1 MVIRKHVQ
9 TCLVAMLLMLSS
21 WASADTQ
28 FRLIIDASGSM
39 LISDPDKL
47 TAESLK
53 LISDLAPEEQATLG
67 VWLFGE
73 QARVLLPEARVNPA
87 TKARLSQA
95 VSSYTPGDLKTD
107 LESIV
112 RMLLDT
118 PDVGDLDPGFERH
131 WILVTD
137 GMVDVSLDKAVND
150 ASRARIMNDLAQQ
163 LAERGIHLHT
173 VSMTSYADKELLQS
187 VSTRTDAIYT
197 EVATPDEMLD
207 TFDRVFSQAAPSEE
221 VPFEGNTFFIDEA
234 IEEATLLIFNKEGQA
249 PVIYKPN
256 GQPLNLAAANVSA
269 VTAPHYLLATIAK
282 PEVGTW
288 QVENVDLERSNIR
301 VITKLS
307 AQTTKVAPV
316 VFVNEPIYSTLGL
329 FQDNQLIEDPELL
342 NLVAVDQRLNLLS
355 GESTKQV
362 QQTPLELANYQ
373 FKNKIEQISEPGNY
387 ELISEV
393 DGKTFVRKLSQFF
406 SVAAPIELEAET
418 QGENLVM
425 FSAKPTNLRLN
436 MLRSNARVVITAS
449 DGGEQI
455 LDMPLIGEGF
465 WQKIYPVSPNSRV
478 TAQVHLI
485 GITQTG
491 VRFEYTTPP
500 WYLTRDGAGEV
511 LISRTAGSD
520 TVLIAAMAAANRDLT
535 PLVVTPQIAIVS
547 EEELAQEEAAAA
559 ANDAAVEPEQASEDE
574 VTDEAQDSAPEEKGL
589 TTADWVLYGT
599 LNGIGILVLVA
610 GYLIFRQL
618 RKKRKQKIEDELDV

>member
-9 TCLVAMLLMLSS
+9 TGLVAILLLLSS

-73 QARVLLPEARVNPA
+73 QARVLLPEARVNSA

-118 PDVGDLDPGFERH
+118 PDEGDLEPGFERH
-131 WILVTD
+131 WVLVTD
-137 GMVDVSLDKAVND
+137 GMVDVSLDKSVND
-150 ASRARIMNDLAQQ
+150 ASRSRILNELATQ

-187 VSTRTDAIYT
+187 VSTLTDAIYT

-207 TFDRVFSQAAPSEE
+207 TFDRIFSQAAPSEE
-221 VPFEGNTFFIDEA
+221 VPFEGNTFFIDDA
-234 IEEATLLIFNKEGQA
+234 IEEATLLIFNEEGET
-249 PVIYKPN
+249 PVIYRPN
-256 GQPLNLAAANVSA
+256 GERLNLSAVNVSA
-269 VTAPHYLLATIAK
+269 VTASHYFLATIAK
-282 PEVGTW
+282 PDVGTW
-288 QVENVDLERSNIR
+288 RVENVDLARSNIR

-307 AQTTKVAPV
+307 AQTTQVAPV
-316 VFVNEPIYSTLGL
+316 VFINEPIYSTLGL
-329 FQDNQLIEDPELL
+329 FQDNQQIEDPELL
-342 NLVAVDQRLNLLS
+342 NLVEVRQRLNLLS
-355 GESTKQV
+355 GESTKQLL
-362 QQTPLELANYQ
+362 QTPLALANNQ
-373 FKNKIEQISEPGNY
+373 FKNKIEQISEEGNY

-393 DGKTFVRKLSQFF
+393 DGKTFVRKVSQFF
-406 SVAAPIELEAET
+406 SVAKPITLQAE
-418 QGENLVM
+418 QQNENLVL

-436 MLRSNARVVITAS
+436 MLRSNARLIITS
-449 DGGEQI
+449 SGGAEQT

-465 WQKIYPVSPNSRV
+465 WQKVYPVSPNSSV
-478 TAQVHLI
+478 TAHVHVI

-491 VRFEYTTPP
+491 MRFEYDTPP

-511 LISRTAGSD
+511 TVSRTQASAD
-520 TVLIAAMAAANRDLT
+520 SSVIAALATANRELT
-535 PLVVTPQIAIVS
+535 PVVVTPQVAIVS
-547 EEELAQEEAAAA
+547 EAELSEEESA
-559 ANDAAVEPEQASEDE
+559 ANAATTEQAEADAAEADEPEATDAEPSE
-574 VTDEAQDSAPEEKGL
+574 L

-599 LNGIGILVLVA
+599 LNGIAIVVLAA
-610 GYLIFRQL
+610 GYLIFRQI
-618 RKKRKQKIEDELDV
+618 RRKRKQKVEDELDV

>member
-9 TCLVAMLLMLSS
+9 SFIVLMILLATP

-53 LISDLAPEEQATLG
+53 LISDLAPEEKATLG

-73 QARVLLPEARVNPA
+73 QARVLLPEATINPA
-87 TKARLSQA
+87 TKMRLNQV
-95 VSSYTPGDLKTD
+95 VSSYTPGDLQTD

-112 RMLLDT
+112 RMLLQT
-118 PDVGDLDPGFERH
+118 PDSGDLAPGFERH

-150 ASRARIMNDLAQQ
+150 ASRSRIMNELASQ

-173 VSMTSYADKELLQS
+173 VSMTGYADKEMLRS
-187 VSTRTDAIYT
+187 ISTLTDALYT

-207 TFDRVFSQAAPSEE
+207 TFDRVFSQASPSEE

-234 IEEATLLIFNKEGQA
+234 IEEATLLIFNKEGQT
-249 PVIYKPN
+249 PIIYKPN
-256 GQPLNLAAANVSA
+256 GERLNLSAVNVSA

-282 PEVGTW
+282 PDVGTW

-307 AQTTKVAPV
+307 AQTTKVSPV

-329 FQDNQLIEDPELL
+329 FQDNNLIEDPELL
-342 NLVAVDQRLNLLS
+342 SLVSVNQRLNLLS
-355 GESTKQV
+355 GENTKQIM
-362 QQTPLELANYQ
+362 QTPLEHANHQ
-373 FKNKIEQISEPGNY
+373 FKNKIDKIDDVGNY

-393 DGKTFVRKLSQFF
+393 DGKTFVRKVSQFF
-406 SVAAPIELEAET
+406 SVATPINLELGQ

-425 FSAKPTNLRLN
+425 ISAKPTNLRLN
-436 MLRSNARVVITAS
+436 MLRSNARLIVTSKNGSEESI
-449 DGGEQI
+449 E
-455 LDMPLIGEGF
+455 MPLIGEGF
-465 WQKIYPVSPNSRV
+465 WQKIFPVSPNDSV
-478 TAQVHLI
+478 SVHVRLI

-491 VRFEYTTPP
+491 VRFEYSTPN
-500 WYLTRDGAGEV
+500 WYLTREGAGTV
-511 LISRTAGSD
+511 SISQTQSDAG
-520 TVLIAAMAAANRDLT
+520 VGVIAALGAANSNLV
-535 PLVVTPQIAIVS
+535 PLVVTPQVAIVS
-547 EEELAQEEAAAA
+547 EEELVKEEVAKEEASNVLEETAATA
-559 ANDAAVEPEQASEDE
+559 AEDMPGEDTKESE
-574 VTDEAQDSAPEEKGL
+574 GL
-589 TTADWVLYGT
+589 TSSDWILYGA
-599 LNGIGILVLVA
+599 LNGIAVIVVVA
-610 GYLIFRQL
+610 GYLVFRRL